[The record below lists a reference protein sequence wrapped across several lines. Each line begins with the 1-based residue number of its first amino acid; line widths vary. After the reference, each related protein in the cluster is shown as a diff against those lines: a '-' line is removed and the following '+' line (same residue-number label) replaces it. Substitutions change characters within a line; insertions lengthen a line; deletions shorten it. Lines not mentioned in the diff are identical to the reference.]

1 MLKALENISAFYA
14 NPTRFMALA
23 RQVHRPLWALAIG
36 VLAYGLYR
44 VAYVPADYQQG
55 DSVRIMFVHVPA
67 AWMSLFGYSFI
78 FIASVTAVI
87 FRHPLGH
94 VAARAAAPVGAVF
107 TLLALITG
115 SLWGQPM
122 WGTWWVWDARLTS
135 VLVLFFIYLG
145 YIALWQAIDE
155 PTRAAR
161 AASILAIVGFIN
173 VPIVKFSVDWWNTLH
188 QPASVSRLAR
198 PALHADF
205 LYPLLIMGAGF
216 LVLFL
221 ALTLTR
227 MQMEVL
233 RQRLRARAPKG
244 EPPHV

>member
-23 RQVHRPLWALAIG
+23 GKLRAPLWALAIG

-78 FIASVTAVI
+78 FIASVTALI

-115 SLWGQPM
+115 SYGGSPCGAHGGCGM
-122 WGTWWVWDARLTS
+122 
-135 VLVLFFIYLG
+135 
-145 YIALWQAIDE
+145 
-155 PTRAAR
+155 RA
-161 AASILAIVGFIN
+161 
-173 VPIVKFSVDWWNTLH
+173 
-188 QPASVSRLAR
+188 
-198 PALHADF
+198 
-205 LYPLLIMGAGF
+205 
-216 LVLFL
+216 
-221 ALTLTR
+221 
-227 MQMEVL
+227 
-233 RQRLRARAPKG
+233 
-244 EPPHV
+244 

>member
-23 RQVHRPLWALAIG
+23 GQVHRPLWALAIG

-78 FIASVTAVI
+78 FIASVTALI

-115 SLWGQPM
+115 SLWGQHM

-135 VLVLFFIYLG
+135 VFVLFFIYLG

-205 LYPLLIMGAGF
+205 LYPMLIMGAGF

>member
-78 FIASVTAVI
+78 FIASVTALI

-173 VPIVKFSVDWWNTLH
+173 VPIVKFSVD
-188 QPASVSRLAR
+188 
-198 PALHADF
+198 
-205 LYPLLIMGAGF
+205 
-216 LVLFL
+216 
-221 ALTLTR
+221 
-227 MQMEVL
+227 
-233 RQRLRARAPKG
+233 
-244 EPPHV
+244 

>member
-1 MLKALENISAFYA
+1 MLKALENISAYYA
-14 NPTRFMALA
+14 NPTRFMRLA
-23 RQVHRPLWALAIG
+23 DRLRAPLWALALI
-36 VLAYGLYR
+36 VLAYGLMR
-44 VAYVPADYQQG
+44 AMNVPDDYQQG
-55 DSVRIMFVHVPA
+55 ATVKIMFVHVPA
-67 AWMSLFGYSFI
+67 AWMALFGYSFI
-78 FIASVTAVI
+78 FIASVTALV

-94 VAARAAAPVGAVF
+94 VAARAAAPVGATF
-107 TLLALITG
+107 TAIALVTG
-115 SLWGQPM
+115 ALWGQPM

-135 VLVLFFIYLG
+135 VLVLFFVYLG
-145 YIALWQAIDE
+145 YMALWQAIAE

-161 AASILAIVGFIN
+161 AAAILAIVGFVN

-205 LYPLLIMGAGF
+205 LYPLLIMGVAF
-216 LVLFL
+216 LLLFL

-233 RQRLRARAPKG
+233 RQKLRMRHMRGPEA
-244 EPPHV
+244 

>member
-1 MLKALENISAFYA
+1 MLKALENISAVYA
-14 NPTRFMALA
+14 NPTRFMRLA
-23 RQVHRPLWALAIG
+23 GRLHAPLWALAG
-36 VLAYGLYR
+36 LVLAYGLAR
-44 VAYVPADYQQG
+44 VATVPDDYQQG
-55 DSVRIMFVHVPA
+55 ATVKIMFVHVPA
-67 AWMSLFGYSFI
+67 AWMALFGYSFI
-78 FIASVTAVI
+78 FFASVTALV

-94 VAARAAAPVGAVF
+94 VAARAAAPIGAVF
-107 TLLALITG
+107 TLIALVTG

-161 AASILAIVGFIN
+161 AAAILAIVGFVN

-205 LYPLLIMGAGF
+205 LYPLLIMGVAF
-216 LVLFL
+216 LLVFF

-227 MQMEVL
+227 MQTEIL
-233 RQRLRARAPKG
+233 RQKLRVRARQS
-244 EPPHV
+244 

>member
-78 FIASVTAVI
+78 FIASVTALI

-233 RQRLRARAPKG
+233 RQRLRARAQKG

>member
-1 MLKALENISAFYA
+1 MLKALENISAIYA
-14 NPTRFMALA
+14 NPTRFMRLA
-23 RQVHRPLWALAIG
+23 DKLHAPLWALAAI

-44 VAYVPADYQQG
+44 ALHVPADYQQG
-55 DSVRIMFVHVPA
+55 ETVKIMFVHVPA
-67 AWMSLFGYSFI
+67 AWMALFGYSFI
-78 FIASVTAVI
+78 FFASITALV

-94 VAARAAAPVGAVF
+94 VAARAAAPVGALF
-107 TLLALITG
+107 TFIALVTG

-155 PTRAAR
+155 PTKAAR
-161 AASILAIVGFIN
+161 AAAILAIVGFIN

-205 LYPLLIMGAGF
+205 LYPLLIMGVGF
-216 LVLFL
+216 LLLFL

-227 MQMEVL
+227 MQMHVL
-233 RQRLRARAPKG
+233 RQKLRARG
-244 EPPHV
+244 

>member
-1 MLKALENISAFYA
+1 MLKALENISAVYA
-14 NPTRFMALA
+14 NPTRFMRLA
-23 RQVHRPLWALAIG
+23 AKLHAPLWALTLV

-44 VAYVPADYQQG
+44 AVHVPEDYQQG
-55 DSVRIMFVHVPA
+55 ETVKIMFVHVPA
-67 AWMSLFGYSFI
+67 AWMALFGYSFI
-78 FIASVTAVI
+78 FFASVTALV

-107 TLLALITG
+107 TLIALITG

-135 VLVLFFIYLG
+135 VLVLFFVYLG

-161 AASILAIVGFIN
+161 AAAILAIVGFVN

-188 QPASVSRLAR
+188 QPASVSRFAR

-205 LYPLLIMGAGF
+205 LYPLLIMGVAF
-216 LVLFL
+216 LLLFL

-233 RQRLRARAPKG
+233 RQKLRVRRLSA
-244 EPPHV
+244 

>member
-1 MLKALENISAFYA
+1 MLKALENISAVYA
-14 NPTRFMALA
+14 NPTRFMRLA
-23 RQVHRPLWALAIG
+23 AKLHAPLWALTLV

-44 VAYVPADYQQG
+44 AAHVPEDYQQG
-55 DSVRIMFVHVPA
+55 ETVKIMFVHVPA
-67 AWMSLFGYSFI
+67 AWMALFGYSFI
-78 FIASVTAVI
+78 FFASVTALV

-107 TLLALITG
+107 TLIALITG

-135 VLVLFFIYLG
+135 VLVLFFVYLG

-161 AASILAIVGFIN
+161 AAAILAIVGFVN

-205 LYPLLIMGAGF
+205 LYPLLIMGVAF
-216 LVLFL
+216 LLLFL

-233 RQRLRARAPKG
+233 RQKLRVRRLSA
-244 EPPHV
+244 